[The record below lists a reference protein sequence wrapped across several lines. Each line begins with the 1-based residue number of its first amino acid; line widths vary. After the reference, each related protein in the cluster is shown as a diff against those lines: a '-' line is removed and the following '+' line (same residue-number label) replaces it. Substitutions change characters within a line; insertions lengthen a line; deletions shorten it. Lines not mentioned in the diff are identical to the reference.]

1 MSITKAQLKTL
12 RTEMQAALDNAGI
25 TDFKLEVGNMSFSPT
40 TVNIK
45 VAGTVKAANGTVVET
60 AADRLF
66 AQKVATL
73 GLKMIGAKGETLV
86 GYQPSRPVYPF
97 SYVTVR
103 GTRYKQSE
111 AQAKAMFG

>member
-12 RTEMQAALDNAGI
+12 RTEMQAALDNAGL
-25 TDFKLEVGNMSFSPT
+25 DFKLSVGNMSFTAT

-45 VAGTVKAANGTVVET
+45 VAGIVKSSDGVVAT
-60 AADRLF
+60 TPADRLF
-66 AQKVATL
+66 EERVAAL
-73 GLKMIGAKGETLV
+73 GLKMIGAKGEKLV
-86 GYQPSRPVYPF
+86 GYSVSRYKYPF

-103 GTRYKQSE
+103 GARYKQTE

>member
-12 RTEMQAALDNAGI
+12 RTEMQAALNKAGLG
-25 TDFKLEVGNMSFSPT
+25 FEFEVGNMSFSAT

-45 VAGTVKAANGTVVET
+45 VAGTVTSSDGTVVET
-60 AADRLF
+60 SADRLF
-66 AQKVATL
+66 AQKVAAL

-86 GYQPSRPVYPF
+86 GYQASRYKYPF

-103 GTRYKQSE
+103 GARYKQSE